1 MRDMLPGEI
10 RKGVTIRL
18 PNMEPV
24 PRPEWASPIEVGVH
38 ARSFYS
44 ALPERPT
51 KDVLQALLGDPGI
64 LGFLARHKLG
74 RVEFS
79 GRLPMPN
86 WLGSY
91 EPQSRD
97 LIVNVFRSP
106 ATFGQE
112 FGQPE
117 LHSVSSAG
125 SNLVEAMQR
134 SLYHELGH
142 SIFDAA
148 GPETE
153 RQVWRLL
160 RGGRAMPVTL
170 RAREQAS
177 EYFCETFTA
186 YRFEDGLADKDPNG
200 YDMVEAILRMVCR
213 K

>member
-1 MRDMLPGEI
+1 MQDILRGEI
-10 RKGVTIRL
+10 SKGVTIRL
-18 PNMEPV
+18 PDMEPV
-24 PRPEWASPIEVGVH
+24 PRLEWASPIEVGVH

-51 KDVLQALLGDPGI
+51 KDVLQALRGDIRLLG
-64 LGFLARHKLG
+64 LFERHKLG

-97 LIVNVFRSP
+97 VIVNAFRSP
-106 ATFGQE
+106 ATYGQE

-142 SIFDAA
+142 SILDAA

-153 RQVWRLL
+153 HQVDRLL
-160 RGGRAMPVTL
+160 WSGRAMPVSR
-170 RAREQAS
+170 RARRDPG
-177 EYFCETFTA
+177 EYFCETFAA

-200 YDMVEAILRMVCR
+200 YDMVEAILRMVW
-213 K
+213 KK